1 MHSTWNTRS
10 WQREGR
16 KLNCAQQVKDKGER
30 NRKQR
35 RSERGKGGQRAEERE
50 RENGGASASIIR
62 KERLWTFSDIEKEE
76 EE

>member
-1 MHSTWNTRS
+1 MHSKWKIKEKEIEN
-10 WQREGR
+10 REGAREGKADRER
-16 KLNCAQQVKDKGER
+16 K
-30 NRKQR
+30 
-35 RSERGKGGQRAEERE
+35 RE